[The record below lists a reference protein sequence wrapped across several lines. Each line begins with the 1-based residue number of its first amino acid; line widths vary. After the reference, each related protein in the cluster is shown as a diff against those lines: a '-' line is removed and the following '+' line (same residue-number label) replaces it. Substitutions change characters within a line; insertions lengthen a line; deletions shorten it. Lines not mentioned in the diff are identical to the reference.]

1 MEGAKTSTSKDRALT
16 RTKIMSKIETSL
28 DIVGGGTIASTR
40 AFKKREAMTESRQTN
55 GDRMTAFEAVV
66 AWSYGC
72 MIDRFET
79 PREISRQE
87 KHRKA
92 NSHPMPFGY

>member
-1 MEGAKTSTSKDRALT
+1 MITD
-16 RTKIMSKIETSL
+16 IETPL

-40 AFKKREAMTESRQTN
+40 AFKKREAMTANRQTN

-79 PREISRQE
+79 PRETARQE
-87 KHRKA
+87 KRRLE